1 MYIKVINPKIH
12 GKTTFG
18 NTGSCARLVDY
29 LGKENE
35 KIQLSIRELFFNAD
49 RNYISSNEVIHSIDN
64 NRKGIANGRSRFH
77 SLVIAPDAD
86 ELKHI
91 DYDPIKLKEYTK
103 KVMEVYA
110 ENFNLEKGKKITQ
123 NDLVWFAKLEYERN
137 GEYNDGN
144 NMHIH
149 IIVSAR
155 DKEQKMSISP
165 NTNSKKRFNR
175 VNFALN
181 SEKAFDKQFSY
192 ERKESLLLTHQMR
205 QSSDLD
211 LKANYFTELNKEK
224 QTNDYIQQSQPEHI
238 IPLNHY
244 VPRYST
250 DKSEEEIKK
259 KRKKRKRRDDQDLNL
274 SR

>member
-1 MYIKVINPKIH
+1 M
-12 GKTTFG
+12 
-18 NTGSCARLVDY
+18 
-29 LGKENE
+29 
-35 KIQLSIRELFFNAD
+35 
-49 RNYISSNEVIHSIDN
+49 
-64 NRKGIANGRSRFH
+64 
-77 SLVIAPDAD
+77 IAPDAD